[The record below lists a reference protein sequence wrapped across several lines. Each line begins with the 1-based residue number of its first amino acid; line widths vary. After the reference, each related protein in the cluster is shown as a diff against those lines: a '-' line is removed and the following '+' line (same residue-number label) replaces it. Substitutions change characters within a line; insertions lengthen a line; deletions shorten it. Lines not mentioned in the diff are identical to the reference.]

1 MFNYNLLYLW
11 YMGLP
16 IPIFVSVIPSNPNP
30 MAMHFPCAKN
40 RQIPVPI
47 LPLHMQDPLA
57 KNKVPERNEFGKLF
71 NLLMGCYR
79 PAGTRALYKGVS

>member
-1 MFNYNLLYLW
+1 
-11 YMGLP
+11 MGLP

-30 MAMHFPCAKN
+30 MAMHFSCAKN

-47 LPLHMQDPLA
+47 LPLQDPLA
-57 KNKVPERNEFGKLF
+57 KNKVPERNEFGKLL